1 MQRDV
6 QLFRTFPLKMTRKES
21 CLCLKGKYY
30 LKSTENVVRGPPLSP
45 HQNPLLQ
52 GNEPSL
58 IGGRAKMC
66 LKWGKKETRGVD
78 SEQQD

>member
-1 MQRDV
+1 MLSEDPPP
-6 QLFRTFPLKMTRKES
+6 TPP
-21 CLCLKGKYY
+21 
-30 LKSTENVVRGPPLSP
+30 PPLSP

-52 GNEPSL
+52 GDEPSL

>member
-1 MQRDV
+1 
-6 QLFRTFPLKMTRKES
+6 MTRKES

-30 LKSTENVVRGPPLSP
+30 LKSTECCQRTPPPSPIFP
-45 HQNPLLQ
+45 HQKPLLQ

-58 IGGRAKMC
+58 IGGRAKIC

-78 SEQQD
+78 LEQQD